1 MSAHSKSEAERAQ
14 LEKAVEAGK
23 QQCREAY
30 ERLSEA
36 ERAQLEKVA
45 RAGMEAVRARFE
57 AYKMTEAGKQQCR
70 EAIERGKAELAAKLQ
85 AEVERQR
92 PKPEKLRHDGK
103 PA

>member
-1 MSAHSKSEAERAQ
+1 MSAHSNSEAERAQ

-23 QQCREAY
+23 QQCREAF

-36 ERAQLEKVA
+36 ERVQLEKII
-45 RAGMEAVRARFE
+45 
-57 AYKMTEAGKQQCR
+57 EAGKQQAR
-70 EAIERGKAELAAKLQ
+70 EAFERFKVEQPAEYERGKAELAAKLQ

>member
-1 MSAHSKSEAERAQ
+1 MSRSVHSNSEAERAQ

-23 QQCREAY
+23 QQAREAF
-30 ERLSEA
+30 ERFKVEQPA
-36 ERAQLEKVA
+36 E
-45 RAGMEAVRARFE
+45 
-57 AYKMTEAGKQQCR
+57 Y
-70 EAIERGKAELAAKLQ
+70 ERGKAELAAKLQ